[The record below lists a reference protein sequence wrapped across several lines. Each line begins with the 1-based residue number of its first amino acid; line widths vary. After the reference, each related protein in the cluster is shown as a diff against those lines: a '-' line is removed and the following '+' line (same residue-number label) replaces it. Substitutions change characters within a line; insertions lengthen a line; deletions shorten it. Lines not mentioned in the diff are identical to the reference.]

1 MTSLRFSVQ
10 ELAYLQTT
18 GLFSA
23 GFLDYLAHFRFSGAV
38 VAMPEGTI
46 FFPGEPLLEVTAPL
60 IEAQIVETFLIN
72 SIGFQTM
79 VATKAARCVH
89 AAQGRTLVDF
99 GLRRTHGQN
108 AGLKTARCS
117 YLVGYTATSN
127 VLAGKMWQIP
137 VPGTM
142 AHSFVQAFDDE
153 QQSFAAFAETY
164 PESSI
169 FLIDTYD
176 TDPVAPTAGKR
187 DSSAS
192 GRVL

>member
-72 SIGFQTM
+72 TIGFQTM
-79 VATKAARCVH
+79 VATKATRCVH
-89 AAQGRTLVDF
+89 AAQGRTIVDF
-99 GLRRTHGQN
+99 GLRRTHGQD
-108 AGLKTARCS
+108 AGQGGLKVCWRVSKT
-117 YLVGYTATSN
+117 
-127 VLAGKMWQIP
+127 
-137 VPGTM
+137 TM
-142 AHSFVQAFDDE
+142 VD
-153 QQSFAAFAETY
+153 
-164 PESSI
+164 
-169 FLIDTYD
+169 
-176 TDPVAPTAGKR
+176 
-187 DSSAS
+187 
-192 GRVL
+192 